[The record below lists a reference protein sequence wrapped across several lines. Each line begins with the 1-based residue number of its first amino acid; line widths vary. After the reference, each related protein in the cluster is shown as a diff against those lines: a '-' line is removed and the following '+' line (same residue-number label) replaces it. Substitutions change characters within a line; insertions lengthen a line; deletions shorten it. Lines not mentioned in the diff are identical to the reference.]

1 MVTLP
6 FDLFQNIPEE
16 LAPVATDKYLGGTHD
31 PVQKK
36 DLLLDLIAD
45 GLFGVPSVNTARYH
59 RGESSSLYRRGTLT
73 PPASHCILS

>member
-16 LAPVATDKYLGGTHD
+16 LAPVFTDRYLGGTQD
-31 PVQKK
+31 PAQKE
-36 DLLLDLIAD
+36 DLLLDLIGD
-45 GLFGVPSVNTARYH
+45 GLFCVPSVNTARYH